1 MVGQGECRGRPRGL
15 RALLAMRVQLSVQLF
30 SSHGDAG
37 EVLFLPR
44 STRRRYWA
52 ITREAAGR
60 ARLPPDPKIAT
71 CAGICGRSWLAPC
84 EKSLGLS

>member
-1 MVGQGECRGRPRGL
+1 
-15 RALLAMRVQLSVQLF
+15 MRLQLSVLLF

-37 EVLFLPR
+37 VVLFPA
-44 STRRRYWA
+44 RRRYWA